1 MLKNG
6 FREIWDGAPHL
17 SQTAPGMASAAL
29 GGSSCR
35 ARLRAL
41 FRSHALKLALGSA
54 RSPPNA
60 RLLFTIVR
68 MTLHYRVRGTAGLVV
83 IHKCMQWF
91 LTKRTL

>member
-29 GGSSCR
+29 SSCR
-35 ARLRAL
+35 ARLRAP

-60 RLLFTIVR
+60 RLLFTIAR
-68 MTLHYRVRGTAGLVV
+68 MQFSAACLAL
-83 IHKCMQWF
+83 WDW
-91 LTKRTL
+91 